1 MQMLVSLASRRD
13 ASDLQTDCGVEIL
26 PRWIEVRPA
35 ECGVRT
41 RTRRHTAEASGCRNI
56 ARDLHPATRT
66 FGLCH
71 SDSGPEPPGPPLRS
85 SELARQPST
94 PPATSAVRCSDAQ
107 GSRVAPPGAAIRSP
121 FQLRYTQVG
130 FIIFALSV
138 IWDFLVDFV
147 YLYLFD
153 FWVILCLDLLFFM
166 YVSIWFI
173 TV

>member
-1 MQMLVSLASRRD
+1 MHQICKQIVESRYFFLEWSRD
-13 ASDLQTDCGVEIL
+13 IAKVDRGKT
-26 PRWIEVRPA
+26 
-35 ECGVRT
+35 CGVRT

-94 PPATSAVRCSDAQ
+94 PPATAAVRRSGAQ

-153 FWVILCLDLLFFM
+153 FWVILCLDLLFFL
-166 YVSIWFI
+166 
-173 TV
+173 